1 MCSSMPMGAMP
12 PLPDPNMYKPSN
24 YGSMGDMFSYAST
37 SVTNKPFVLDTKA
50 SGERDLAR
58 SLQEGL
64 RRTAAARDRIMDC
77 IRGPAAFL
85 LWVYAGC
92 FLILLTQWV
101 NQIGGFKWFQQ

>member
-1 MCSSMPMGAMP
+1 MCSSIPPGMPLPP
-12 PLPDPNMYKPSN
+12 PLPDIYSTSN
-24 YGSMGDMFSYAST
+24 YASALDMFSYAST

-64 RRTAAARDRIMDC
+64 RRTTAARERIMDC

-92 FLILLTQWV
+92 FLILLTLWV
-101 NQIGGFKWFQQ
+101 NQIGGFKWLQQ